1 MLRQT
6 LAGLMVAALTV
17 PAIAADGVKDPF
29 KLVEPG
35 FSLWQTDQSGS
46 SFYRMDQAS
55 GTVETIELPGNGEHA
70 AVSRMTVVVPEGQN
84 IVVQRT
90 SGLQGEMK
98 VTLTISRIDGQL
110 TPQIETE
117 IAPVRAAATAAYP
130 KS

>member
-1 MLRQT
+1 MLRQA
-6 LAGLMVAALTV
+6 LAGLMVAALAV
-17 PAIAADGVKDPF
+17 PAIAADGVRDPF

-35 FSLWQTDQSGS
+35 FALWQTDQSGS

-84 IVVQRT
+84 IIVQRT

-110 TPQIETE
+110 TPRIETE
-117 IAPVRAAATAAYP
+117 VAPVRAAAAATNP